1 MNISLNNNTVS
12 LYLDE
17 TSVRIMKTRGKRI
30 ARIAD
35 MAIEE
40 GLSKIDTPEKEAALA
55 DKIRQLLKFNKIGDK
70 KIILGLSGLHCLTRP
85 AVLPELP
92 KAMIGEA
99 VAREAKRL
107 LPMPLDQLYLTWQVL
122 SVSGGKT
129 NIFLTAIPRQIADTA
144 IRIINKAGCKP
155 YLMDIKPLALA
166 RLSREADVIIID
178 VQAKEFDIV
187 IMVNGIPQP
196 VRTITF
202 PQEAINLQNKFDIIK
217 EDLKRTLDFVKSKGD
232 QNQIK
237 PGTPIMVSGELADH
251 PELYE
256 NLNKELG
263 FKTDKLVSPLK
274 YLKYLEPSQYLVNS
288 GLALKLMTKEAGAS
302 LPNFNILPMP
312 YQPRHISMNK
322 MMAVPAAIGA
332 IAILVLLTFSIR
344 DASTNIDQVK
354 TQLDNTNFMLEKKQ
368 AQKKELTEKV
378 AALTQEVQAAVTEYD
393 TYMAVLKKITATG
406 ERLDNDITTVLYN
419 IPSGITMGGVTFAS
433 DVIGLSGTADNKEK
447 VFEFVRTL
455 TATGRFEE
463 ITIIGLTAGGIDDS
477 VSYSLCCRFKGARQ

>member
-1 MNISLNNNTVS
+1 MNMNLNNNSVT

-17 TSVRIMKTRGKRI
+17 TSVRVMTTRGKRI

-40 GLSKIDTPEKEAALA
+40 GLSKIDTPEKENALA
-55 DKIRQLLKFNKIGDK
+55 DKIRRLLKFNKIGDR
-70 KIILGLSGLHCLTRP
+70 KIVLGLSGLHCLTRP
-85 AVLPELP
+85 VVLPELP

-129 NIFLTAIPRQIADTA
+129 SVYLTAFPRLIADTA

-166 RLSREADVIIID
+166 RLARETNVIILD

-187 IMVNGIPQP
+187 ILVNGIPQP
-196 VRTITF
+196 VRTIAF
-202 PQEAINLQNKFDIIK
+202 PQEAITLQHKFDIVR

-232 QNQIK
+232 QNQIE
-237 PGTPIMVSGELADH
+237 PGATILVSGELVDH

-256 NLNKELG
+256 PLGQELG
-263 FKTDKLVSPLK
+263 FKTKKLISPLK

-288 GLALKLMTKEAGAS
+288 GLALKVLVKEAGPS

-312 YQPRHISMNK
+312 YQPRHISTNK

-332 IAILVLLTFSIR
+332 AAILVLLAFSIR
-344 DASTNIDQVK
+344 DASAEIEQVRS
-354 TQLDNTNFMLEKKQ
+354 QLDNTAFMLEKKQ
-368 AQKKELTEKV
+368 AQKKEATDKV
-378 AALTQEVQAAVTEYD
+378 AVLKQEVQAAVNEYD
-393 TYMAVLKKITATG
+393 IYTAALKGITATG
-406 ERLDNDITTVLYN
+406 ERLNIDITTVLYN
-419 IPSGITMGGVTFAS
+419 IPSGVTMGGVSFSS
-433 DVIGLSGTADNKEK
+433 DVIGLSGGAESEEK

-463 ITIIGLTAGGIDDS
+463 ITIVGLNVNTTDDGVTYALS
-477 VSYSLCCRFKGARQ
+477 CRFKGDR